1 MATQLELSGYSNEK
15 KILAQR
21 FRRGGRWVYTI
32 ALPLPLVPS
41 HLPVPDPENK
51 LPGNRRVEKRR
62 AEKFGQ
68 YWREKEKRVAPP
80 LLLDTTYPLSD
91 PNNFDVL
98 YEVAGVE
105 VGVLTIP
112 HNMASEVDILDG
124 QHRTLGWALAL
135 QDIADELKQARTR
148 LLGSKAAED
157 EIGVATWQA
166 KVDELTAEQKRF
178 ASEFATLEIMEG
190 VTEDD
195 HKQLFTDIAVNAR
208 GITKSIT
215 TSFDRRNKL
224 NRVAM
229 DIAESIDLLDG
240 RVDFEKDRVTGKNE
254 NFISAS
260 NLVDI
265 VRHVAVG
272 IDGRMT
278 VGREDRMKDGAIADM
293 VELFFD
299 ALTKS
304 FDEMRELVDDEI
316 GPVELRAKSLLGSV
330 TILRVLAGAYHTL
343 AVDITDDSKPHVTEK
358 GDKKAREL
366 FAHLNGH
373 MGYPIEDGWFNTGYF
388 DDKNSKAPSSR
399 SQHLKSLSADIAQ
412 WGEDGAPF

>member
-1 MATQLELSGYSNEK
+1 MATQLELSGYNNEREL
-15 KILAQR
+15 LAQR
-21 FRRGGRWVYTI
+21 YRRGGKWVYSI

-41 HLPVPDPENK
+41 HLPVPDPEVK

-62 AEKFGQ
+62 AEKFGT
-68 YWREKEKRVAPP
+68 YWREKDKRVAPP

-91 PNNFDVL
+91 HYDVRF
-98 YEVAGVE
+98 EVAGVQ
-105 VGVLTIP
+105 VGVLKVP
-112 HNMASEVDILDG
+112 HNFAAEVEILDG
-124 QHRTLGWALAL
+124 QHRTLGWAYAL
-135 QDIADELKQARTR
+135 QEIADELKHARTC

-157 EIGVATWQA
+157 VIGIQTWQA
-166 KVDELTAEQKRF
+166 KVDALTAEQERF
-178 ASEFATLEIMEG
+178 ANEYLSLELMEG

-229 DIAESIDLLDG
+229 DVAESIELLDG

-265 VRHVAVG
+265 VHHVAVG
-272 IDGRMT
+272 IGGRMT

-293 VELFFD
+293 VELFFK
-299 ALTKS
+299 ALTDS
-304 FDEMRELVDDEI
+304 FDEMKELAEET

-343 AVDITDDSKPHVTEK
+343 AVDISDDSKPRVTEK
-358 GDKKAREL
+358 GDRKARDL
-366 FAHLNGH
+366 FASLNGH
-373 MGYPIEDGWFNTGYF
+373 MGFPIEAGWFDTGYF
-388 DDKNSKAPSSR
+388 DDESSKAPSSR
-399 SQHLKSLSADIAQ
+399 AQHLKSLSADIAV
-412 WGEDGAPF
+412 WADEGIPF

>member
-1 MATQLELSGYSNEK
+1 MATQLELSGYTNEK

-21 FRRGGRWVYTI
+21 FRRGGKWVYTI
-32 ALPLPLVPS
+32 ALPLPLIPS
-41 HLPVPDPENK
+41 HLPVPDPDNK

-68 YWREKEKRVAPP
+68 YWRQKEKRVAPP
-80 LLLDTTYPLSD
+80 LLLDTTFPMSH
-91 PNNFDVL
+91 PENFEVL
-98 YEVAGVE
+98 YEVAGVA
-105 VGVLTIP
+105 VGVLTVP

-135 QDIADELKQARTR
+135 QDIADELKHARTC
-148 LLGSKAAED
+148 LLGSKSAED
-157 EIGVATWQA
+157 EIGIATWQA

-178 ASEFATLEIMEG
+178 ANEYATLEIVEG
-190 VTEDD
+190 VTEED

-229 DIAESIDLLDG
+229 DVAESIDILDG

-265 VRHVAVG
+265 VRHVTVG

-278 VGREDRMKDGAIADM
+278 AGRESRMKDGAIADM

-299 ALTKS
+299 ALTDS
-304 FDEMRELVDDEI
+304 FDEMKELADDEI

-343 AVDITDDSKPHVTEK
+343 AVDISDDSNPYVTEN
-358 GDKKAREL
+358 GDKEAREL
-366 FAHLNGH
+366 FSSLNGH
-373 MGYPIEDGWFNTGYF
+373 MGFPIEDGWFDTGYF
-388 DDKNSKAPSSR
+388 DDASSKAPSSR
-399 SQHLKSLSADIAQ
+399 SQHLKGLSAEIAS
-412 WGEDGAPF
+412 WSESGAPF